1 MSISKITSDYTERT
15 KDISILQYPD
25 ASIIDTQTVLPQFG
39 KHARFCS
46 GVQKLAQRYTII
58 LLTNITSQPEFPTF
72 GTSLLFTL
80 KSGISPVDRITA
92 GQIFNLASYKAVEA
106 LRAYQSGK
114 SSLHA
119 DEKIVNASLVN
130 VGLYGGYAAFDVKI
144 NTEAGTSVPFLVPLP
159 K

>member
-1 MSISKITSDYTERT
+1 MSVSNITSDYTGRA

-25 ASIIDTQTVLPQFG
+25 ASLVDAQTVLPRFG
-39 KHARFCS
+39 KHARFCA
-46 GVQKLAQRYTII
+46 GVQKLVQRYTII
-58 LLTNITSQPEFPTF
+58 LLTNVTSQPEFPAF

-80 KSGISPVDRITA
+80 KSGISPVDKITA
-92 GQIFNLASYKAVEA
+92 GQIFNFASYQAVEV

-114 SSLHA
+114 QDLPS
-119 DEKIVNASLVN
+119 DEKIVNASLVS

-144 NTEAGTSVPFLVPLP
+144 NTEAGESVPFLVPLP